1 MSNLNNFKKRVN
13 SIVKSATSVRDKIQ
27 SELVL
32 SFEQYAEHGNT
43 QFLAILL
50 NAVNGTR
57 TLPMNQVLRYITAH
71 VNVSVKNDKKTNT
84 LTVKKVSKNASIE
97 YNVPTVNW
105 YEFGNATKVTD
116 FDLQKSLKSVLNN
129 YQNALTKQER
139 KIVNKHDSDKL
150 AAIVNSAIDNLKAAS

>member
-1 MSNLNNFKKRVN
+1 MSNLNNFKKRVQT
-13 SIVKSATSVRDKIQ
+13 IVKNATSVRDKIQ
-27 SELVL
+27 AELVL

-71 VNVSVKNDKKTNT
+71 VNVQVKNDKKTNT
-84 LTVKKVSKNASIE
+84 LTVKKVSKNAAIE

-105 YEFGNATKVTD
+105 YEFGNATTITD

-129 YQNALTKQER
+129 YQKALDNSER
-139 KIVNKHDSDKL
+139 KVVNNHDSDKL
-150 AAIVNSAIDNLKAAS
+150 AAIIASELANLAA

>member
-71 VNVSVKNDKKTNT
+71 VNVQVKNDKKTNT
-84 LTVKKVSKNASIE
+84 LTIKKVSKNAAIE

-129 YQNALTKQER
+129 YQNALNNSDR
-139 KIVNKHDSDKL
+139 KVVNKHDSDKL
-150 AAIVNSAIDNLKAAS
+150 AAIIASELANLAA